1 MEEYL
6 ARSASGQASRRPL
19 VTLSRLL
26 LKNRSHR
33 GYDPRFIVREDQL
46 RRIIG
51 VNTRIPS
58 IRKRFSTANTRRQP
72 TGPQPAGMKRRI
84 RPAKKK

>member
-6 ARSASGQASRRPL
+6 ARSASGQSSRRPL
-19 VTLSRLL
+19 VTLGRLL

-51 VNTRIPS
+51 VNTRIP
-58 IRKRFSTANTRRQP
+58 
-72 TGPQPAGMKRRI
+72 
-84 RPAKKK
+84 

>member
-1 MEEYL
+1 ML
-6 ARSASGQASRRPL
+6 PAAGDWPGRMPNGPG
-19 VTLSRLL
+19 TLPFFGLNNHL
-26 LKNRSHR
+26 PFFI
-33 GYDPRFIVREDQL
+33 GYINEDKDTQS
-46 RRIIG
+46 
-51 VNTRIPS
+51 VRIPS

>member
-1 MEEYL
+1 MADDYLGRKMEEYL

-46 RRIIG
+46 RRIIAVSYTHLDVYKRQG
-51 VNTRIPS
+51 VR
-58 IRKRFSTANTRRQP
+58 A
-72 TGPQPAGMKRRI
+72 PARVG
-84 RPAKKK
+84 